1 MYIATR
7 KQKGK
12 YDIKLIHSL
21 VHVAR
26 YYILF
31 QCMVKILDKLSLK
44 QLVCEEEYYFVW
56 VFCFVLSRD
65 LISNSWSMVF

>member
-26 YYILF
+26 LYTISVYGQNSWQVIIETTGMWGGILF
-31 QCMVKILDKLSLK
+31 CLS
-44 QLVCEEEYYFVW
+44 
-56 VFCFVLSRD
+56 VL
-65 LISNSWSMVF
+65 F

>member
-44 QLVCEEEYYFVW
+44 QLVCEEEYYFV
-56 VFCFVLSRD
+56 
-65 LISNSWSMVF
+65 